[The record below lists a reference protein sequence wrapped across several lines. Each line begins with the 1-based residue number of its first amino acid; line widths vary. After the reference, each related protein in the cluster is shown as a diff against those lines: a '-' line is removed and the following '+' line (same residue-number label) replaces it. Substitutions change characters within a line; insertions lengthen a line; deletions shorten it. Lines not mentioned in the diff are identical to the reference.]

1 MFVHNYQV
9 EDKVGSGAFSTVFKG
24 KHRISNKT
32 VALKVSTEKQT
43 HEAKILAYLNRSALV
58 HVPTM
63 FWYGRFG
70 DNTCIATTFYSTTF
84 EQFVSA
90 DIIQQNSVKLLGIC
104 EQLIAIME
112 QIHGAYIVHSDIKPD
127 NFMVDENQKIVLIDF
142 GLSSLFYNEEL
153 GILRQNKMSEHLIG
167 SCKFASFNL
176 HLGNTMACRDDLISV
191 GYVMMTV
198 FDVELPWSKRSG
210 EQSTK
215 QSGERSTKRSGEPLD
230 KQSEEEHLLND
241 LPLYHVG
248 HPANIERA
256 KYKRHDALNA
266 YLRKLVDKKHQ
277 ASHFILHYLIPYFQK
292 TYCLAYQDK
301 ADYKNYRQM
310 FLTLF

>member
-9 EDKVGSGAFSTVFKG
+9 EDKIGSGAFSTVFKG
-24 KHRISNKT
+24 KHRINNKT

-43 HEAKILAYLNRSALV
+43 HEAKILAYLNRSALAN
-58 HVPTM
+58 VPTM

-84 EQFVSA
+84 ERFA
-90 DIIQQNSVKLLGIC
+90 ATDIQQNSVKLLGIC

-142 GLSSLFYNEEL
+142 GLSSLFYNEDI

-198 FDVELPWSKRSG
+198 FDVELPWSKRS
-210 EQSTK
+210 E
-215 QSGERSTKRSGEPLD
+215 EPLD
-230 KQSEEEHLLND
+230 KRSEEPLDKRSTERSEEEHLSSD

-248 HPANIERA
+248 HPANIQRA

-266 YLRKLVDKKHQ
+266 YLLSLVDKNHR

-301 ADYKNYRQM
+301 PEYKVYRQM
-310 FLTLF
+310 FVTLF

>member
-9 EDKVGSGAFSTVFKG
+9 EDKIGSGAFSTVFKG
-24 KHRISNKT
+24 KHRMNNKT
-32 VALKVSTEKQT
+32 VALKISTEKQT
-43 HEAKILAYLNRSALV
+43 HEAKILAYLNRSALAN
-58 HVPTM
+58 VPTM

-70 DNTCIATTFYSTTF
+70 DNTCIATTYYSKTF
-84 EQFVSA
+84 EQFA
-90 DIIQQNSVKLLGIC
+90 QDNGDNYIKLLGIC

-153 GILRQNKMSEHLIG
+153 GILRQNKMTEHLIG

-176 HLGNTMACRDDLISV
+176 HLGNCVSCRDDVISV
-191 GYVMMTV
+191 GYVMMTAV
-198 FDVELPWSKRSG
+198 FGIDLPWSKRSTN
-210 EQSTK
+210 EK
-215 QSGERSTKRSGEPLD
+215 VEPLSND
-230 KQSEEEHLLND
+230 LHLSND

-256 KYKRHDALNA
+256 KYKRHDTLNA
-266 YLRKLVDKKHQ
+266 YLLELIEHKHKS
-277 ASHFILHYLIPYFQK
+277 SHFILHYLIPYFQK

-301 ADYKNYRQM
+301 VEYKVYRQM
-310 FLTLF
+310 FVTLF